1 MNTIKDIIS
10 ENLKQG
16 ELSKNLS
23 APYIFVTMVV
33 ALFCASVIYFVYK
46 KFYRGAVYSNNFNIL
61 NVMLCLITA
70 FIITTISSNI
80 ILSLGMVGA
89 LSIVRF
95 RSSIK
100 DPLDIGFLFWAI
112 AAGITTGAGLYPFAI
127 VSTIIVAT
135 TYILFTVLSS
145 GTHTYLL
152 VIKYFDSA
160 DESVKAE
167 LEGIKNT
174 LKSKSSYKGRTEL
187 TLQVSFKK
195 DNTEFV
201 NRISELEGV
210 ESAMLIEYTGD
221 YL

>member
-10 ENLKQG
+10 ESLKQG

>member
-1 MNTIKDIIS
+1 MTFKDIIS
-10 ENLKQG
+10 ESLKQG

-23 APYIFVTMVV
+23 APYIITTMVV
-33 ALFCASVIYFVYK
+33 SLLCASIIYFVYK
-46 KFYRGAVYSNNFNIL
+46 KFYRGPVYSNNFNIL

-112 AAGITTGAGLYPFAI
+112 AAGITAGAGLYPFAI
-127 VSTIIVAT
+127 VSTLLVAAV
-135 TYILFTVLSS
+135 YILFTVLSS

-152 VIKYFDSA
+152 VIKYFDIA
-160 DESVKAE
+160 DDAIKSE
-167 LEGIKNT
+167 LSGIKNT
-174 LKSKSSYKGRTEL
+174 LKSKSSYKGKTEL

-195 DNTEFV
+195 DNTGFV

>member
-1 MNTIKDIIS
+1 MSFKDIIS
-10 ENLKQG
+10 ESLKQG
-16 ELSKNLS
+16 EISKNLS
-23 APYIFVTMVV
+23 APYIITTMVV
-33 ALFCASVIYFVYK
+33 ALICATIIYFVYK

-100 DPLDIGFLFWAI
+100 DPLDIGFLFWSI
-112 AAGITTGAGLYPFAI
+112 AAGITTGAGLYPFAL
-127 VSTIIVAT
+127 VSTLLVAVV
-135 TYILFTVLSS
+135 YVFFTVLSS

-160 DESVKAE
+160 DESVHNE
-167 LEGIKNT
+167 LTSIKNT
-174 LKSKSSYKGRTEL
+174 LKSKSSYKGKTEL
-187 TLQVSFKK
+187 TLQVAIKK
-195 DNTEFV
+195 GNTDFV
-201 NRISELEGV
+201 NKISELEGV